1 MSQNR
6 KLTEPL
12 EKAREINEERRQ
24 LANYEKDKRSLKRA
38 KNRLI
43 LQEKEMKELRWEREV
58 LEQRF
63 SKLEAEKDKLHKNFV
78 SAIQEVVQKS
88 NFKKLFLERKV
99 VALADSLEKKDAQ
112 LNEIL
117 AASNLEPAA
126 LSVVTRK
133 LEDVLDAKNG
143 AIKDLQY

>member
-1 MSQNR
+1 MRFS
-6 KLTEPL
+6 K
-12 EKAREINEERRQ
+12 RRQ
-24 LANYEKDKRSLKRA
+24 ILESSKIRCLKSKISRSLKRA

-88 NFKKLFLERKV
+88 NFKKLFLERKGKIFLR
-99 VALADSLEKKDAQ
+99 AF
-112 LNEIL
+112 IL
-117 AASNLEPAA
+117 IFIIVIL
-126 LSVVTRK
+126 R
-133 LEDVLDAKNG
+133 
-143 AIKDLQY
+143 